1 MEHSPGKNTGVGCP
15 ALLQGIFPTQ
25 GSNPASHIAGKFFTD
40 CATREA
46 QDEHL
51 ANVSCYYYC
60 CYHYYCCYWEKL
72 KVRKEHGE
80 REDKDESMYTG
91 FGFAYEYHTYQGV
104 FLDSTEHSDSKTAM
118 GHLWCCSTQD
128 NIRWELWFPCSTVL
142 AAGQLRCKETRSVVG
157 SCRSSHGSTTH
168 ASHEPVSLIATRLAQ
183 LSGFWQWTHQIQES
197 PPSGEIKEHYPY
209 QLFIVHW

>member
-1 MEHSPGKNTGVGCP
+1 MLVAIIIVVTIITAVIERSWKWERSMGKGKTKMSLCTQDS
-15 ALLQGIFPTQ
+15 ALQ
-25 GSNPASHIAGKFFTD
+25 
-40 CATREA
+40 
-46 QDEHL
+46 
-51 ANVSCYYYC
+51 
-60 CYHYYCCYWEKL
+60 
-72 KVRKEHGE
+72 
-80 REDKDESMYTG
+80 
-91 FGFAYEYHTYQGV
+91 YEYHTYQGV

-183 LSGFWQWTHQIQES
+183 LSGFWQWTHQLQES